1 MPRSKEM
8 PLPPQDELEKLF
20 RYEDRTGKLFW
31 KRRPR
36 WRFESDI
43 RYRAWN
49 GQYADREAFTALC
62 NGHLRG
68 RYDGQNYYAHRV
80 IWKLRT
86 GEEPPEIDHINGN
99 PTDNRW
105 ENLRA
110 ANRAINNRNS
120 SRRSDN
126 ASGVT
131 GVCARGERWIA
142 QIMVRGQV
150 RHLGVYATKEEA
162 IAARKAAETALDFHP
177 NHGRSG
183 VN

>member
-1 MPRSKEM
+1 
-8 PLPPQDELEKLF
+8 LF
-20 RYEDRTGKLFW
+20 RYEGRTGRLFW

-49 GQYADREAFTALC
+49 GQYADREAFTTLC
-62 NGHLRG
+62 NGHRRG
-68 RYDGQNYYAHRV
+68 IYDGQHIYAHRI
-80 IWKLRT
+80 IWKLKT

-99 PTDNRW
+99 PADNRW
-105 ENLRA
+105 KNLRA
-110 ANRAINNRNS
+110 ANRTINNRNS
-120 SRRSDN
+120 PRRSDN

-142 QIMVRGQV
+142 QIMAYGQV

-162 IAARKAAETALDFHP
+162 IAARKAAEAAFGFHS
-177 NHGRSG
+177 NHGRKTELT
-183 VN
+183 